1 MQMHVHIFE
10 SLQLEGSSVEDILYS
25 LSNNLHRALQGVSV
39 DLRTGR
45 QKEVGSTSRERY
57 EVFR

>member
-1 MQMHVHIFE
+1 MHVHIVE
-10 SLQLEGSSVEDILYS
+10 SLQLEGSYVEDLLYS
-25 LSNNLHRALQGVSV
+25 LSNNPYRALQGVSV
-39 DLRTGR
+39 DLRTGG